1 MNLLIVDDQKN
12 VIEGMQEGIH
22 WDGLSVESV
31 YTANSAKEAK
41 NIISEKKID
50 AMLCDIEMPG
60 ENGLSLFRWA
70 KKQNEQLE
78 CLFLTSHAEFEF
90 AKEAMNLGGFGYI
103 LQPAP
108 YSVIERAIREIG
120 RHLDSEKKL
129 RFYAQYGREFLE
141 TKGALEHR
149 TEGKAPSDREEEQL
163 QTESV
168 RDDCNYVDNVIHYIH
183 RNIGADIRRAD
194 LAKEVNLNE
203 DYLSRIFKKQMGVS
217 LKEYILQEKMYVA
230 KNLLKNTNF
239 SVGTISAKVG
249 FDNFAHFSKI
259 YKKMMG
265 KTPAEERKIQ

>member
-22 WDGLSVESV
+22 WDCLSVESV

-70 KKQNEQLE
+70 KKRNEQLE

-120 RHLDSEKKL
+120 KRLDSEKQL
-129 RFYAQYGREFLE
+129 RFFAQYGREFLE
-141 TKGALEHR
+141 ANKVQDNR
-149 TEGKAPSDREEEQL
+149 TENKSPADGEEKRI
-163 QTESV
+163 QTES
-168 RDDCNYVDNVIHYIH
+168 RQEDGSYVDSVIHYIH
-183 RNIGADIRRAD
+183 RNIGSDIRRSD
-194 LAKEVNLNE
+194 LAREVNLNE

-239 SVGTISAKVG
+239 SVGMISAKVG

-259 YKKMMG
+259 YKKLMG
-265 KTPAEERKIQ
+265 RTPAEERKIQ